1 MLKLNHQASNTVY
14 LSLMENS
21 VNAVDNYY
29 LLEFTNL
36 QTRESEY
43 KIATKGVV
51 SYRSVQLRFDVNA
64 GNEPNFTMQ
73 EMSFFKYNAYE
84 QTSATNRDV
93 NDASVL
99 GLRETGKAWVGGTSE
114 VTYIKQEEADKT
126 NDVYLKV

>member
-1 MLKLNHQASNTVY
+1 MLKLNHQASNTIY

-29 LLEFTNL
+29 LLKLTNL
-36 QTRESEY
+36 QTRKSEA
-43 KIATKGVV
+43 KVVTKGSVTD
-51 SYRSVQLRFDVNA
+51 RSVELTFNVNTGA
-64 GNEPNFTMQ
+64 EPKFTMQ
-73 EMSFFKYNAYE
+73 EVSFFKYDVYE
-84 QTSATNRDV
+84 QTSPTNTSIT
-93 NDASVL
+93 DASVL

>member
-29 LLEFTNL
+29 LLKLTNL
-36 QTRESEY
+36 QTRKSEA
-43 KIATKGVV
+43 KVVTKGSVTD
-51 SYRSVQLRFDVNA
+51 RSVELTFNVNTGA
-64 GNEPNFTMQ
+64 EPKFTMQ
-73 EMSFFKYNAYE
+73 EVSFFKYDVYE
-84 QTSATNRDV
+84 QTSSTNTSIT
-93 NDASVL
+93 DASVL

-114 VTYIKQEEADKT
+114 VTYVKQEEADKT